1 MTRLSDTLDPLR
13 AIFRKQVRHLIRYP
27 GEMVFLF
34 IIPYFLT
41 GLLVA
46 MGVSVGGQ
54 DAFGNFAV
62 QTGSSLNPV
71 VFLMIGS
78 GVWMISWIV
87 LEGIGTSL
95 RDEQMKGTLEQNFL
109 APINRFLLLVGQAL
123 SQIVITSLLFGGVIV
138 ASVLLLEPRGALGLI
153 LAFGILMIGLIPL
166 FGLGFVFAALVI
178 RFKEPYAFTQA
189 ANVLFAV
196 LTGTFYNVT
205 LLPYWAQYVSTA
217 IPQTI
222 VIQNMRLAVESVQ
235 GLIGAYGT
243 IFILLAMAV
252 IYPFLGYSMF
262 KQFERRAKVTGD
274 LSKF

>member
-1 MTRLSDTLDPLR
+1 MTRLSDIFDPLR